1 MVIRKKN
8 IKQLTIFRGVHWR
21 SCKLP
26 FVAADAL
33 ITAISPQ
40 HREAQRPAFMA
51 SGFRGQNPSVEDTL
65 GGSPVQ
71 SC

>member
-1 MVIRKKN
+1 MVIRKKTSN
-8 IKQLTIFRGVHWR
+8 NWPFFGVYIGD
-21 SCKLP
+21 LA
-26 FVAADAL
+26 AADAL

-40 HREAQRPAFMA
+40 HREAQRPALMA
-51 SGFRGQNPSVEDTL
+51 SGFRGQNPSVEEVKF